1 MRFLVDECSG
11 PGVAQ
16 WLTDQNH
23 DVASV
28 YNENPGIDDDSV
40 IAWASDET
48 RILVTNDKDFGER
61 VFRDRRAHAGVILL
75 RLDDERT
82 PNKIAVLRDLLR
94 DFSDRLEGKFVVA
107 TEDRIRF
114 G

>member
-1 MRFLVDECSG
+1 MYRSCECTG
-11 PGVAQ
+11 PGVAR
-16 WLTDQNH
+16 WLTDQGH

-28 YNENPGIDDDSV
+28 YDENPGIDDSTV

-48 RILVTNDKDFGER
+48 RILVTNDKDFGEW

-82 PNKIAVLRDLLR
+82 PHKISVLRDLLR
-94 DFSDRLEGKFVVA
+94 DHSDRLEGNFVVA